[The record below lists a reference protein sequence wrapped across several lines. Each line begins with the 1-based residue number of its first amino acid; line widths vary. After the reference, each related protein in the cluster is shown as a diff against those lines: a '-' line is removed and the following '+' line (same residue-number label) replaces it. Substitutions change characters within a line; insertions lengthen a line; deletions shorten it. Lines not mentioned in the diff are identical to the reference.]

1 MAAKAIG
8 VDQRFELLAKLGAN
22 TNWDGLDSSGIQA
35 LIDSPHNAGLQFTEF
50 LRNGGK
56 VKFELKAFPTWK
68 TIKLGTGLKTADDF
82 RKAIEAAGMK
92 IGDWGN
98 GFIGKPVFTASDT
111 AMDVELVNVSVA
123 ELGFADGATL
133 LDIQA
138 KADKLGLDP
147 CPAEVGPQL
156 RLQYADQ
163 PKGEWLIIAM
173 KPIAGSRGRLRVF
186 RVGHDGG
193 GRWLDGYGSPDYFW
207 DGYGRF
213 VFVRRK

>member
-1 MAAKAIG
+1 MDK
-8 VDQRFELLAKLGAN
+8 QTAKLIARISEN
-22 TNWDGLDSSGIQA
+22 LPDMDGNVMQGW
-35 LIDSPHNAGLQFTEF
+35 IDNPRGLKKF
-50 LRNGGK
+50 LSNLCPPASATTDLK
-56 VKFELKAFPTWK
+56 VWK
-68 TIKLGTGLKTADDF
+68 TLKLGTGLKTADDF
-82 RKAIEAAGMK
+82 RKAIKAAGMK

-98 GFIGKPVFTASDT
+98 DILGKPAFTASET

-123 ELGFADGATL
+123 ELGFEDGATL

-163 PKGEWLIIAM
+163 PKGEWLIVAM
-173 KPIAGSRGRLRVF
+173 KPIAGSDGSLSVFVVGRDDV
-186 RVGHDGG
+186 
-193 GRWLDGYGSPDYFW
+193 GRWLDGDDGDPGDFW
-207 DGYGRF
+207 DGFGRF